1 MGPGIEDDHMELA
14 LSEEHKATLEW
25 GLVVA
30 RGRVFTSQGS
40 LVMGGGAVLA
50 MHWRHRHGTDLDL
63 VVAGEPMPGVVGVR
77 ARLERLQKQGVV
89 KEWRI
94 HRGRS
99 VLLDGPCG
107 KVSLVFEPR
116 RPETENHT
124 HLHIPCESPASI
136 LRRKLLYRVVESG
149 RFPTRDF
156 YDFAWAASRHPALF
170 QEASGDLSPD
180 DLQLIENRCLQLA
193 KSKPE
198 RRLGP
203 PVLHPADRELAR
215 TQWSVCAGLFKNMRV
230 APGRAIPPEG
240 DGRDLGL

>member
-14 LSEEHKATLEW
+14 LSEEHKAALEW

-50 MHWRHRHGTDLDL
+50 MHWHHRHGTDLDL

-94 HRGRS
+94 HSGRS

-107 KVSLVFEPR
+107 TVSLVFEAR

-149 RFPTRDF
+149 RFITRDF

-180 DLQLIENRCLQLA
+180 DLQLIENRCLRLA

-198 RRLGP
+198 RRLGQ
-203 PVLHPADRELAR
+203 PVRHPADRESPAFR
-215 TQWSVCAGLFKNMRV
+215 
-230 APGRAIPPEG
+230 RA
-240 DGRDLGL
+240 LM